1 MKWVHALKLWNM
13 HKKIYEP
20 SHVYAIPRKGTA
32 EIDDVKHIMMH
43 EKLPGHLHK
52 KAPLPSGVLE
62 QLRSIEAEAKKRRE
76 ASALGKAETS
86 APALAKAKETS
97 APAVPVLSSIPRVL
111 PKPKATAEP
120 KKSKLEILE
129 ESLAITKKSLANEKK
144 KTKENRDDSL
154 IEYMTKIMA
163 RYEKAIADEKK

>member
-76 ASALGKAETS
+76 ASAPAGGKAETS
-86 APALAKAKETS
+86 APALATSAKAKETS
-97 APAVPVLSSIPRVL
+97 TLSSIPRVL

>member
-1 MKWVHALKLWNM
+1 M

-32 EIDDVKHIMMH
+32 EIDDVRHIMMH

-62 QLRSIEAEAKKRRE
+62 QLRSIEAESKKRRE
-76 ASALGKAETS
+76 AP
-86 APALAKAKETS
+86 APALATSAKAKETS
-97 APAVPVLSSIPRVL
+97 TLSSIPRVL
-111 PKPKATAEP
+111 PKPKATQA

-129 ESLAITKKSLANEKK
+129 ESLAITMKALASEKK
-144 KTKENRDDSL
+144 KKKENQDETL
-154 IEYMTKIMA
+154 VEQQEKMKI
-163 RYEKAIADEKK
+163 RLEKAIADEKK